1 MLGPCATGVAEF
13 VLESFDLTEL
23 TALGS
28 IILIDIVMSG
38 DNAIVIGMAAA
49 GLPLAIR
56 KKAIVI
62 GILAATILRICF
74 ALVTYELLSIIGLL
88 FAGGILLLWVCW
100 RMWREISEA
109 KAQRL
114 ADEAAGDL
122 GVGDEQPPVKT
133 LRQALMLIVVADV
146 SMSLDNVLAVAGA
159 AQNHQGML
167 VFGLVLSIALMAF
180 AANYIADLLQKHHWI
195 AYLGLGVV
203 LYVSLDMI
211 WRGGHEIMLFAGV
224 T

>member
-1 MLGPCATGVAEF
+1 MLRQRATGVVVF
-13 VLESFDLTEL
+13 VLESFDLNEL
-23 TALGS
+23 AALGS

-38 DNAIVIGMAAA
+38 DNAIVIGMAVA
-49 GLPLAIR
+49 GLPVALR
-56 KKAIVI
+56 KRAIVI
-62 GILAATILRICF
+62 GILAATILRIGF
-74 ALVTYELLSIIGLL
+74 ALITYELLSIIGLL

-100 RMWREISEA
+100 RMWREIHEA

-114 ADEAAGDL
+114 ADQMAGSTGLDEEAKR
-122 GVGDEQPPVKT
+122 VTT

-159 AQNHQGML
+159 AQDHQGML

-180 AANYIADLLQKHHWI
+180 AANFIAGLLQKHHWI
-195 AYLGLGVV
+195 AYVGLVVV

-211 WRGGHEIMLFAGV
+211 WRGAEEIMFFAGMF
-224 T
+224 